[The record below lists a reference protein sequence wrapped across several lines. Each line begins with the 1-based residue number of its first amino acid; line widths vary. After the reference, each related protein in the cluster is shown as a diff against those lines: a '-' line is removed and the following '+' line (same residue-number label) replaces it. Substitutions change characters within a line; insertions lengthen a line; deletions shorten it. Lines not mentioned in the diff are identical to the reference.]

1 MTHLQQRERE
11 RELKRESEREQER
24 EQERAT
30 RHLMELQ
37 TRVQDLVKQGLLQ
50 MERSPSGHLCLQVVP
65 VVQQGP
71 QKGWCCSVISATG
84 GVSCWSPQ

>member
-50 MERSPSGHLCLQVVP
+50 MECSPSGHLDLQVLP
-65 VVQQGP
+65 VVQ
-71 QKGWCCSVISATG
+71 QKGWCCSVTSATG
-84 GVSCWSPQ
+84 GVTGWSPQ

>member
-1 MTHLQQRERE
+1 MTHLQQRDRE

-37 TRVQDLVKQGLLQ
+37 TRVQDMVKQGLLQ
-50 MERSPSGHLCLQVVP
+50 MERSTSGHLDLQVVP
-65 VVQQGP
+65 VVQQRP
-71 QKGWCCSVISATG
+71 QEGWCCSVTSATG
-84 GVSCWSPQ
+84 GVSFWSPQ